1 MARQIKE
8 IIFQDCP
15 IRNILSRICGKWQLV
30 IIYTLKNSGNTRFSA
45 LLKKIPDSS
54 SRVLISSLRSLEAD
68 GLVSR
73 KIYPEV
79 PPKVEYMLTPRAMT
93 FIPVFENLVNW
104 SLDNMTGIM
113 KDRAEYDK
121 AKMA

>member
-45 LLKKIPDSS
+45 LLKKIPDISS
-54 SRVLISSLRSLEAD
+54 KVLISSLRSLEAD

-93 FIPVFENLVNW
+93 FFPVIENLVNW

>member
-30 IIYTLKNSGNTRFSA
+30 IIYTLENSGNTRFSA
-45 LLKKIPDSS
+45 LLKKIPDISS
-54 SRVLISSLRSLEAD
+54 KVLISSLRSLEAD

-79 PPKVEYMLTPRAMT
+79 PPKVEDMLTPRAMT

>member
-1 MARQIKE
+1 MARPVKE
-8 IIFQDCP
+8 LIFQDCP

-30 IIYTLKNSGNTRFSA
+30 IIYTLKNSGSTRFST
-45 LLKKIPDSS
+45 LMKKIPDISS
-54 SRVLISSLRSLEAD
+54 KVLVSSLRSLEAD

-79 PPKVEYMLTPRAMT
+79 PPKVEYMLTSRAMT

-113 KDRAEYDK
+113 KDRAEYEK
-121 AKMA
+121 FNMA